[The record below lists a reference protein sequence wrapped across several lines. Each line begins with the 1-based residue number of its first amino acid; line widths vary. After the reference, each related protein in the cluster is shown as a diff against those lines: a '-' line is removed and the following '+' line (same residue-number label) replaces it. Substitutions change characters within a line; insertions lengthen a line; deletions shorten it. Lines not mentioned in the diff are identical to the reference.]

1 MGLCRPYTAGHWY
14 SFLDGGTLERS
25 PEVTMNRITVTIPDD
40 RLSKLQE
47 IAARFQITP
56 EDLIRVSIDELL
68 ARPEENFRQAAE
80 YVLNKNSELY
90 RRLA

>member
-1 MGLCRPYTAGHWY
+1 
-14 SFLDGGTLERS
+14 
-25 PEVTMNRITVTIPDD
+25 MNKLTVTIPDD

-47 IAARFQITP
+47 IAARFRITP
-56 EDLIRVSIDELL
+56 EDLVRVSIDELL
-68 ARPEENFRQAAE
+68 ARPEEDFRQAAE

>member
-1 MGLCRPYTAGHWY
+1 
-14 SFLDGGTLERS
+14 
-25 PEVTMNRITVTIPDD
+25 MNRITVTIPDD